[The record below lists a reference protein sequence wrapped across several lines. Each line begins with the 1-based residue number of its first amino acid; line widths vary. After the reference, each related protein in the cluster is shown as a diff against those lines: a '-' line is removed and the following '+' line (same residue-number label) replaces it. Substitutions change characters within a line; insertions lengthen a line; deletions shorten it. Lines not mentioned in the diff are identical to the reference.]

1 MDLKSAAK
9 IDPEYA
15 QHQTIRQARALVAEA
30 VGEVMA
36 FWNFKPSMGRV
47 WTTLYL
53 SPRPLTSAELVEE
66 TGLSV
71 GSVSMTLSELQEWGV
86 VRHAGRT
93 AGRRCFEAETDVVK
107 MVTRV
112 FRERELGLIRETMD
126 KLEQAIRLLDE
137 QGRSSVPA
145 HMLEGRFVVTRAR
158 RLLDLANTGH
168 QMLDRFTRVGR
179 LDIKSIRNKLTR
191 RGKA

>member
-93 AGRRCFEAETDVVK
+93 GGRRCFEAETDVVK

-112 FRERELGLIRETMD
+112 FRERELGLIRETID
-126 KLEQAIRLLDE
+126 KLEQAIHLLDE

>member
-93 AGRRCFEAETDVVK
+93 GGRRCFEAETDVVK

-126 KLEQAIRLLDE
+126 KLEQAIHLLDE
-137 QGRSSVPA
+137 QGRSSVTA